1 MTTIVLLARKNK
13 LKNKIY
19 ALYKGDEF
27 MFLGTM
33 QEISKKLNINMS
45 NLYKIK
51 NRTKRGLVKDKGM
64 VLFEVEGDADE
75 EREIKRNY

>member
-1 MTTIVLLARKNK
+1 MTTIVLLVRKNK

-27 MFLGTM
+27 VFLGTM

-51 NRTKRGLVKDKGM
+51 NRTKLGLVKEKGM
-64 VLFEVEGDADE
+64 VLFEVEGDVDE
-75 EREIKRNY
+75 E

>member
-1 MTTIVLLARKNK
+1 M
-13 LKNKIY
+13 KNKIY

-75 EREIKRNY
+75 ER

>member
-1 MTTIVLLARKNK
+1 M
-13 LKNKIY
+13 KNKIY